1 MPLFRMPLNAFEVSP
16 INTLF
21 NHQNQLLISY
31 LHKLNEVD
39 ATFFH
44 NKGDLTYLLLEKS
57 DWGFKNEDTSIVYQ
71 RHKSKKTNS
80 VTVEV
85 KSNEKT
91 SSILINPQ
99 NYPSGPLTLP
109 NEEFA
114 FTLNQLLAFS
124 TPISELP

>member
-21 NHQNQLLISY
+21 SHQNQLLISY

-99 NYPSGPLTLP
+99 SYPSGPLTLP
-109 NEEFA
+109 NK
-114 FTLNQLLAFS
+114 
-124 TPISELP
+124 